1 MCVGWTSLR
10 EAAGGAIDRDAI
22 ECTPWPLEGCNRGTR
37 TIFCKHYEEEY
48 PQMFFSHHLI
58 CVFCMNE
65 AKSSAPYSPNKNQM
79 KTSGNEFIKNC
90 RSCCCHCIPIMA

>member
-37 TIFCKHYEEEY
+37 TIFCEHYV
-48 PQMFFSHHLI
+48 FFSSSHL
-58 CVFCMNE
+58 CVLYE
-65 AKSSAPYSPNKNQM
+65 
-79 KTSGNEFIKNC
+79 
-90 RSCCCHCIPIMA
+90 